1 MGGGG
6 VGERRSLSTAKDYTL
21 RAGVRK
27 SEEREVGEGRGR
39 QKNSLASKFTKREVG
54 VEARTICCF
63 L

>member
-1 MGGGG
+1 MGG

-39 QKNSLASKFTKREVG
+39 QKTHWLQVHEKGGR
-54 VEARTICCF
+54 C
-63 L
+63 